1 MEKGVGLVTELGG
14 LYQTTAVQLI
24 ASETFNLTNWAWREI
39 LRCDSLFFLRSMG
52 SIFPRPLRAK
62 CNSAVTCGRTC
73 TALKGVCFFY
83 CVTG

>member
-39 LRCDSLFFLRSMG
+39 LRCDSLWCNPEANTFF
-52 SIFPRPLRAK
+52 F
-62 CNSAVTCGRTC
+62 
-73 TALKGVCFFY
+73 
-83 CVTG
+83 